1 MQRTRITLL
10 ILSQAVL
17 CLLET
22 YLISKISFIGR
33 VGIATIHKEYKL
45 LRSGWKTF
53 LLLFGIQIAIIITLN
68 IIQKKVSRKSMILTA
83 SLLLGVAAIG
93 FFITFQDFLHTY
105 THRLLKE
112 RFHLGFYL
120 FWMGWMGSCIF
131 FLANSREIKEKDTK
145 PFPLDSH
152 IPALAQPSP
161 SDPGIPSI

>member
-1 MQRTRITLL
+1 
-10 ILSQAVL
+10 
-17 CLLET
+17 
-22 YLISKISFIGR
+22 
-33 VGIATIHKEYKL
+33 VGIATIHREYRL

-131 FLANSREIKEKDTK
+131 FLANSREIKIKDTK
-145 PFPLDSH
+145 PFPLDTNTPNH
-152 IPALAQPSP
+152 ILNPVENS
-161 SDPGIPSI
+161 